1 MLENI
6 FSRSNRDRNHVKTYP
21 KILNAH
27 PNNKTPSLLDS
38 ITRNETSI
46 LNLLRI
52 VRRIKFE
59 ASLVKHSPVFLTT
72 DIDKWKHVSNGK

>member
-6 FSRSNRDRNHVKTYP
+6 FSRSNRARNHVKTYP
-21 KILNAH
+21 KILSAR
-27 PNNKTPSLLDS
+27 PNKTPSLLHS

-52 VRRIKFE
+52 VRRIKFV
-59 ASLVKHSPVFLTT
+59 AGLYS
-72 DIDKWKHVSNGK
+72 